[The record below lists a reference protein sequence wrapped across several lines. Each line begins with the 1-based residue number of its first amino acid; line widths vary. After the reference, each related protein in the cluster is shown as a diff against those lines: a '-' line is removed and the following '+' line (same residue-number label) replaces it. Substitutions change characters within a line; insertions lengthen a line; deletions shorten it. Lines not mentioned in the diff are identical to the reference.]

1 MYLFIIHDISTRTSR
16 DRILSANSPS
26 CSHQILGLN
35 LARTHLPILGALFDL
50 DDQFL
55 LLILQLNSLAIK
67 LSLGLLEGTL
77 VFAQTLCGRHPLAK
91 GPFNN
96 LAEYI
101 SD

>member
-1 MYLFIIHDISTRTSR
+1 
-16 DRILSANSPS
+16 
-26 CSHQILGLN
+26 
-35 LARTHLPILGALFDL
+35 
-50 DDQFL
+50 
-55 LLILQLNSLAIK
+55 
-67 LSLGLLEGTL
+67 LGLLEGTL